1 NSETPPRRRSSLS
14 SLFAGL
20 LGGLVV
26 LVAGAILI
34 ATDVIDT
41 GDQKT
46 VVREAPLAQPQQAS
60 GKGDTDA
67 RSVQE
72 IYRDAGR
79 GVVFIEA
86 RGVSGES
93 QFGFPQEQQGT
104 ATGSGFV
111 IDREGYIVTND
122 HVVAGAN
129 DVTVRFTEG
138 GKDVK
143 AEVKGRD
150 PSTDLA
156 LLKVDPDDAKLVP
169 IPIGDSDAVKV
180 GDPVVAI
187 GNPFGLSRTVTTGIV
202 SAKQRK
208 IGASNGFAITGAIQ
222 TDASINPGNSGG
234 PLLDAQGRVIGVN
247 SQIATGGGSGSVGIG
262 FAVPAST
269 IKRVVPDLKKSGA
282 VERPFIGITTTAL
295 TEQLADDLN
304 LPAKRGALIV
314 RVEDDSPADKAGLRA
329 GTTETTEGLRI
340 GGDLVVEVD
349 GREIRN
355 PDDVL
360 RALEDNEVGDSIEIE
375 YFRNGDRKTAKLKL
389 ADRPKGGIQSGG
401 SDERQPERPEQ
412 DQQPLIP

>member
-1 NSETPPRRRSSLS
+1 LS
-14 SLFAGL
+14 SFFAGL

-34 ATDVIDT
+34 ATEVIDT
-41 GDQKT
+41 GDTKT
-46 VVREAPLAQPQQAS
+46 VVRESPLAQPRPAA
-60 GKGDTDA
+60 DA
-67 RSVQE
+67 GPAARTVQD
-72 IYRDAGR
+72 IYRGAGP

-93 QFGFPQEQQGT
+93 PFGFPQEQRGT

-138 GKDVK
+138 GEDVK

-156 LLKVDPDDAKLVP
+156 LLKVDPDDARLVP
-169 IPIGDSDAVKV
+169 IPIGDSGAVKV

-202 SAKQRK
+202 SAQQRK
-208 IGASNGFAITGAIQ
+208 IDAPNGFAITGAIQ

-234 PLLDAQGRVIGVN
+234 PLLDARGRVIGVN
-247 SQIATGGGSGSVGIG
+247 SQIATGGGQGSVGIG
-262 FAVPAST
+262 FAVPAET
-269 IKRVVPDLKKSGA
+269 VKRVVPDLKESGA
-282 VERPFIGITTTAL
+282 VERPFIGITTTAV
-295 TEQLADDLN
+295 TDQLADDLN
-304 LPAKRGALIV
+304 LPAKRGALVIA
-314 RVEDDSPADKAGLRA
+314 VEDDSPADKAGLRA
-329 GTTETTEGLRI
+329 GRTETTEGLRI

-349 GREIRN
+349 GRAIRS

-360 RALEDNEVGDSIEIE
+360 RALEDRKVGDEIEIE
-375 YFRNGDRKTAKLKL
+375 YFRNGQRKTAKLEL
-389 ADRPKGGIQSGG
+389 ANRPRNGLQSSGQG
-401 SDERQPERPEQ
+401 QQQPEQ
-412 DQQPLIP
+412 DEPRLPIP